1 MKNYELLKNG
11 SGKKPEYC
19 KTGNVS
25 QPKNAFTLIELLIV
39 IAIIAI
45 LASMLL
51 PALGKAR
58 DAAKA
63 IKCVSNLKQ
72 SVLGAIMYAND
83 YNGGMP
89 ASFGNG
95 PTWAAVLLPVLAE
108 SEKSGDFHNQKC
120 AGNYIQSPEVVICPS
135 VRSVISK
142 PDTFNTYGV
151 SLPVIGKVNPSLEW
165 TPYNGSSRKQFVFPL
180 RLCRLPSKMAYLSDV
195 RDISK
200 PIMSGYYGA
209 ASNNIMFRHSRKS
222 NIAFMDGHVKA
233 SGIDDCQSGIRRLAM
248 KPSFYADNAAYLYS
262 ESVDYRY
269 GFTRGY
275 YNNSDSFIE
284 FRH

>member
-1 MKNYELLKNG
+1 MKRNQQKCSSK
-11 SGKKPEYC
+11 SG
-19 KTGNVS
+19 N
-25 QPKNAFTLIELLIV
+25 FTLIELLVV

-58 DAAKA
+58 DTAKA

-72 SVLGAIMYAND
+72 SVLGAIMYAGD
-83 YNGGMP
+83 YNEGMP

-95 PTWAAVLLPVLAE
+95 PSWAAVLLPVLTE
-108 SEKSGDFHNQKC
+108 SAKSGDFHNLKC
-120 AGNYIQSPEVVICPS
+120 AGNYIQSPEVVICPT
-135 VRSVISK
+135 VRSVIPK

-151 SLPVIGKVNPSLEW
+151 SLPVIGKVNPNLEW
-165 TPYNGSSRKQFVFPL
+165 TPYNSSSRKQFVFPL
-180 RLCRLPSKMAYLSDV
+180 NLCRLPSKMAYLTDV

-200 PIMSGYYGA
+200 PLVSGYYGA

-233 SGIDDCQSGIRRLAM
+233 SGVDDCRTGIRRLAM
-248 KPSFYADNAAYLYS
+248 KSSFYADNAAYIYS
-262 ESVDYRY
+262 ESADYRY

-275 YNNSDSFIE
+275 YNNSDNFIE